1 VKVQANQKRR
11 AFALAGVAGAL
22 ALSGLF
28 SACTTT
34 PGAGTIATAG
44 AGGGDTP
51 PPAPRE
57 FRAVWVSTVANID
70 WPSKQNLNAAQQQA
84 EAIAILD
91 RAKAMNLNAIVL
103 QVRPSA
109 DAIYASQIEPW
120 SEYLTGAQGKPPQPW
135 YDPLKFWVTQAHARG
150 LELHA
155 WFNPYR
161 ARHNIAKSP
170 AAPNHIT
177 RTNPAAVKTYGK
189 FEWMDPGEESAVK
202 QTLDVVMD
210 VVRRYDIDGVH
221 IDDYFYPYPIEAPN
235 ATAGNETALTGK
247 AAKAELDFPDEPSWQ
262 RYLAT
267 GGKLDRASW
276 RRQNVNHLI
285 QAMYEGIHKEKSW
298 VRFGISPF
306 GLGRPDRRPPGITG
320 FSQYDKLY
328 ADAETWLQNGWLDY
342 FTPQLYWSLKQPG
355 QAYDQLLDYWI
366 GQNTMSRH
374 IWPGLYTSRIGIAP
388 PAKDYP
394 PQEIIDQIA
403 VTRSRPTAGGH
414 VHFSMVALMENRKGI
429 ADQLRT
435 ISYATPALVPSTPW
449 LGKAVPEAPS
459 VAATRK
465 GSAVR
470 LKTGGRKGEYR
481 VCGVVALWR
490 AVEVCGGAG
499 GAERV
504 AGGGRCD
511 FGRRGSGGGQRDRP
525 VGQREC
531 ARKGL
536 EEVLSCSRQPYR
548 VLLFKCSMSH
558 LPAGPGGAEAW

>member
-1 VKVQANQKRR
+1 MMQADQKRR

-34 PGAGTIATAG
+34 PGAGKTGAMTAAAG
-44 AGGGDTP
+44 AGGGETP

-57 FRAVWVSTVANID
+57 FRAAWVSTVANID

-103 QVRPSA
+103 QVRPAA

-135 YDPLKFWVTQAHARG
+135 YDPLKFWVAQAHARG

-161 ARHNIAKSP
+161 ARHNNAKSP
-170 AAPNHIT
+170 AAANHIT
-177 RTNPAAVKTYGK
+177 RTNPAAVKTYGQ
-189 FEWMDPGEESAVK
+189 FQWMDPGEESAVR
-202 QTLDVVMD
+202 QTLDVVLD
-210 VVRRYDIDGVH
+210 VVKRYDIDGVH
-221 IDDYFYPYPIEAPN
+221 IDDYFYPYPVSAP
-235 ATAGNETALTGK
+235 TGTGNDAALEGK
-247 AAKAELDFPDEPSWQ
+247 AAKAELDFPDDPSWQ

-267 GGKLDRASW
+267 GGKLDRPSW

-285 QAMYEGIHKEKSW
+285 QSLYEGIHKEKHW

-306 GLGRPDRRPPGITG
+306 GIGRPDRRPPGITG

-342 FTPQLYWSLKQPG
+342 LTPQLYWSIKPQS
-355 QAYDQLLDYWI
+355 QAYPVLLDYWI
-366 GQNTMSRH
+366 GQNTLGRH
-374 IWPGLYTSRIGIAP
+374 IWPGLYTSRIGIAA

-394 PQEIIDQIA
+394 AQEIIDQIA
-403 VTRSRPTAGGH
+403 VTRARPTAGGH

-429 ADQLRT
+429 SDQLRT
-435 ISYATPALVPSTPW
+435 ISYATPALAPATPW

-459 VAATRK
+459 VAASRK
-465 GSAVR
+465 SGAVR
-470 LKTGGRKGEYR
+470 LKLAPGKATTVYAVWSRFGGEWRFA
-481 VCGVVALWR
+481 VV
-490 AVEVCGGAG
+490 
-499 GAERV
+499 
-504 AGGGRCD
+504 
-511 FGRRGSGGGQRDRP
+511 
-525 VGQREC
+525 
-531 ARKGL
+531 
-536 EEVLSCSRQPYR
+536 
-548 VLLFKCSMSH
+548 
-558 LPAGPGGAEAW
+558 PAGRSEWDVADDATLGAANLVVVSAVDRLGNESARVKAWKK

>member
-1 VKVQANQKRR
+1 VQADQKRR
-11 AFALAGVAGAL
+11 ALALAGVAGAL
-22 ALSGLF
+22 AMSGLF

-34 PGAGTIATAG
+34 PGAAKVATAG
-44 AGGGDTP
+44 AGAGDTP

-57 FRAVWVSTVANID
+57 FRAAWVSTVANID
-70 WPSKQNLNAAQQQA
+70 WPSRQNLNAAQQQA

-150 LELHA
+150 IELHA

-161 ARHNIAKSP
+161 ARHNNAKSP

-177 RTNPAAVKTYGK
+177 RSNPAAVKTYGQ
-189 FEWMDPGEESAVK
+189 FQWMDPGEESAVK
-202 QTLDVVMD
+202 QTLDVVLD

-221 IDDYFYPYPIEAPN
+221 IDDYFYPYPIAAPT
-235 ATAGNETALTGK
+235 ATGAETAALDGK
-247 AAKAELDFPDEPSWQ
+247 AVKAELDFPDDPAWQ

-267 GGKLDRASW
+267 GGKLDRPSW

-285 QAMYEGIHKEKSW
+285 QSLYEGIHKEKRW

-342 FTPQLYWSLKQPG
+342 FTPQLYWSIKQQG
-355 QAYDQLLDYWI
+355 QSYPVLLDYWI
-366 GQNTMSRH
+366 GQNTLGRH

-394 PQEIIDQIA
+394 PQEIVEQIA
-403 VTRSRPTAGGH
+403 VTRARPTAGGH
-414 VHFSMVALMENRKGI
+414 VHFSMAALMENRKGI

-435 ISYATPALVPSTPW
+435 ISYATPALVPATPW
-449 LGKAVPEAPS
+449 LGRATIDAPS
-459 VAATRK
+459 VAASRK
-465 GSAVR
+465 SGAVR
-470 LKTGGRKGEYR
+470 LK
-481 VCGVVALWR
+481 L
-490 AVEVCGGAG
+490 AG
-499 GAERV
+499 GKATTLYAVWSR
-504 AGGGRCD
+504 
-511 FGRRGSGGGQRDRP
+511 FGGQWKFAVVPSSRVEWDVADDATLGAADLVVVSAVDRL
-525 VGQREC
+525 GNES
-531 ARKGL
+531 AR
-536 EEVLSCSRQPYR
+536 VQ
-548 VLLFKCSMSH
+548 
-558 LPAGPGGAEAW
+558 AWKKV